1 MGNPLCRP
9 AGSALG
15 YERITVIEFG
25 VAGGNGLLELERVA
39 NWVQRRSGVGI
50 DAVGFDTGTGL
61 PQPHDYRDL
70 PNLWRGGDFRMD
82 ADRLRTRLTSARLV
96 LGPVSETALA
106 FLESEPAPIGFVSFD
121 LDLYSSTLDAF
132 AIFEAGAAVTLP
144 RVVCYFDDIIGF
156 SHSDFA
162 GERLAIAEFNA
173 SHELRKVSKLYGLR
187 YVLEQDRWWTDMMYM
202 FHCFEHPSYNVPDGS
217 NPLRELPLR

>member
-1 MGNPLCRP
+1 MRARRLPRPVPRLVRSAIPAPIRPQARRLAEQRGWVAPALSPDDDPFQYPFWEIIRDHSSPYPQYLWGTLC
-9 AGSALG
+9 AAQLASALG

-156 SHSDFA
+156 
-162 GERLAIAEFNA
+162 
-173 SHELRKVSKLYGLR
+173 
-187 YVLEQDRWWTDMMYM
+187 
-202 FHCFEHPSYNVPDGS
+202 
-217 NPLRELPLR
+217 